1 MRHAYDA
8 SSLCDVISSLGDEAL
23 SLQFSRGWFSNR
35 DLVHVLTRALGNVVK
50 QRRRADDEADDS
62 DEDDS
67 DDDSIQD
74 DSPFDRDDDNNDRD
88 R

>member
-8 SSLCDVISSLGDEAL
+8 SSLCDVIGSLGKEAL

-62 DEDDS
+62 DEDDG
-67 DDDSIQD
+67 DDGSAQD
-74 DSPFDRDDDNNDRD
+74 DQSDRDDDNNDRD